1 MFFTNLTR
9 QKLIIMAGFIFL
21 LGCAA
26 KQPVIESDPLLE
38 SARLQAQN
46 EEEQFKRALSLIKTE
61 HADEKKLLKAKG
73 IFDALYDGNSAYLGA
88 LINSADISLKL
99 EKLDESKALYLDALT
114 QIERQLNGRIV
125 DNVNSGNVVADTAAG
140 KDTVG
145 ISDNIKLFQIHTYNQ
160 LGLIERQQGQFDQ
173 AEAFYKHALELDAR
187 NVATIKN
194 LAILLDL
201 YRGQLAEALVLYEQ
215 YQSMAGDSDPK
226 VKDWIYDLKNRLPA
240 EETNNE

>member
-88 LINSADISLKL
+88 LINSAD
-99 EKLDESKALYLDALT
+99 
-114 QIERQLNGRIV
+114 
-125 DNVNSGNVVADTAAG
+125 

-215 YQSMAGDSDPK
+215 YQSMALL
-226 VKDWIYDLKNRLPA
+226 LKQQQLEVIKNCRLFYI
-240 EETNNE
+240 